1 MASGLTQQHVAPLVL
16 SSAANFSHGLCCT
29 PVSVLLAV
37 PPPSL
42 SLILLPDSTF
52 GVFQRVL
59 EPLFFFFFVLHY
71 FLSYFLW
78 LFKYCLYANGSQ
90 NISSLDFS
98 KYLEFPNGYCTQHL
112 SLGVPGHLKL
122 NISKTNLLISH
133 PSHPTLSS
141 IVAPTVLPTLPEAQG
156 KSLGFH
162 FLLPTPSLSVEL
174 TSFVLNIY

>member
-16 SSAANFSHGLCCT
+16 SSAANFSHGLWCT

-59 EPLFFFFFVLHY
+59 EPFFFFFVLHY

-90 NISSLDFS
+90 NISSPDFS
-98 KYLEFPNGYCTQHL
+98 KYLEFPNGYCTQNF
-112 SLGVPGHLKL
+112 SLGIPGHL
-122 NISKTNLLISH
+122 
-133 PSHPTLSS
+133 
-141 IVAPTVLPTLPEAQG
+141 
-156 KSLGFH
+156 
-162 FLLPTPSLSVEL
+162 
-174 TSFVLNIY
+174 

>member
-1 MASGLTQQHVAPLVL
+1 MLHPCL
-16 SSAANFSHGLCCT
+16 SSPGCSSSVPFIDSPPWQHIWS
-29 PVSVLLAV
+29 VSKSPGA
-37 PPPSL
+37 S
-42 SLILLPDSTF
+42 
-52 GVFQRVL
+52 
-59 EPLFFFFFVLHY
+59 FFFFVLHY